1 MFAITNGRVILKDR
15 IVDKAVVIDKDR
27 IADITDTV
35 PGLVKEIDAR
45 GMYVSPGF
53 IEIHMHGR
61 NGYDAM
67 DSSYEA
73 INGISK
79 ALIGSGVTGFL
90 ATTMTMPED
99 DIKKAVMTVGES
111 MGRVQGARLM
121 GLHMEGPF
129 ISKEHKGA
137 QPEEYIQKPSME
149 EYLKLCDGFQNI
161 VKLAT
166 VAPEIEGATEFIRQ
180 LADMGTVVSMG
191 HTNATYEEAMR
202 GIEAG
207 IKSSTHTYNGMR
219 GLHHREPGALGAVFD
234 SDIFAEMI
242 CDGVHVHFAV
252 LRALLKIKGVE
263 RSILITDSMRAAGMD
278 DGVYDLGGQQVFV
291 KDGQARLKDG
301 TIAGSTLTLDRAVYN
316 AVKHLG
322 VTIPEAVRMASYN
335 PAVLLGIDDMGE
347 IKKGNLADIIL
358 FDENIKIKGMY
369 ISGERIF

>member
-1 MFAITNGRVILKDR
+1 MFAITNGRVILKDK
-15 IVDKAVVIDKDR
+15 IVEKVVVIDRDR

-35 PGLVKEIDAR
+35 PGLIKEIDAR

-67 DSSYEA
+67 DASYEA

-90 ATTMTMPED
+90 ATTMTMSED
-99 DIKKAVMTVGES
+99 NIKKAVRTVGES
-111 MGRVQGARLM
+111 IGKTQGAKLM

-137 QPEEYIQKPSME
+137 QPEGYIQKPSME
-149 EYLKLCDGFQNI
+149 EYMKLCDGFQDV
-161 VKLAT
+161 VKLTT
-166 VAPEIEGATEFIRQ
+166 VAPEIEGAPEFIKQ
-180 LADMGTVVSMG
+180 LSDMGTVVSMG
-191 HTNATYEEAMR
+191 HTNATYDEAMK

-234 SDIFAEMI
+234 SDIFAELI
-242 CDGVHVHFAV
+242 CDGGHVHFAA
-252 LRALLKIKGVE
+252 LRTLLKIKGVGK
-263 RSILITDSMRAAGMD
+263 SILITDSMRAAGMD
-278 DGVYDLGGQQVFV
+278 EGVYDLGGQQVFV
-291 KDGQARLKDG
+291 KNGQARLADG

-316 AVKHLG
+316 AVKHFN
-322 VTIPEAVRMASYN
+322 VTLPEAVRMASYN
-335 PAVLLGIDDMGE
+335 PAALLGIDDMGE
-347 IKKGNLADIIL
+347 IKKGNVADIIL

-369 ISGERIF
+369 ISGEKIF

>member
-1 MFAITNGRVILKDR
+1 MFAIKNGKVILKDK
-15 IVDKAVVIDKDR
+15 IVDKVVVVDKDR

-35 PGLVKEIDAR
+35 PGLIKEIDAR

-67 DSSYEA
+67 DASYEA

-90 ATTMTMPED
+90 ATTMTMSED
-99 DIKKAVMTVGES
+99 NIKKAVRTVGES
-111 MGRVQGARLM
+111 MGKTQGAKLM

-149 EYLKLCDGFQNI
+149 EYMKLCDGFQDI
-161 VKLAT
+161 VKLT
-166 VAPEIEGATEFIRQ
+166 TIAPEIEGAPEFIKQ
-180 LADMGTVVSMG
+180 LSATGVVVSMG
-191 HTNATYEEAMR
+191 HTNATYDEAMK

-207 IKSSTHTYNGMR
+207 INSSTHTYNGMR

-234 SDIFAEMI
+234 SDIFAELI
-242 CDGVHVHFAV
+242 CDGIHVHFAA
-252 LRALLKIKGVE
+252 LRTLLKIKGVE
-263 RSILITDSMRAAGMD
+263 KSILITDSMRAAGMD
-278 DGVYDLGGQQVFV
+278 EGVYDLGGQQVFV
-291 KDGQARLKDG
+291 KDGQARLADG

-316 AVKHLG
+316 AVKQLG

-347 IKKGNLADIIL
+347 IKKGNMADIIL